1 LAVYSYSMK
10 DPAKT
15 AAANTEALR
24 PERSFFVES
33 RDAFALAGL
42 AILIVVGGVLAL
54 GYDEVWITGPDM
66 ADWIDGIGNWGPVA
80 IIVLMV
86 LHSFIPFPAELVA
99 LCAGAVF
106 GTLFGSALIWTGAMI
121 GASLSFWLARLL
133 GRAAIERL
141 LPVRHR
147 RVVSDWADDQGA
159 VTLLV
164 SRFIPV
170 IAFNLINY
178 AAGLT
183 RISWWTFIWT
193 TSIGI
198 LPLTILMAYLGARM
212 TELSWPYLLAS
223 SAGGIVAIW
232 ALHRFARKCGWFQT
246 R

>member
-1 LAVYSYSMK
+1 
-10 DPAKT
+10 
-15 AAANTEALR
+15 
-24 PERSFFVES
+24 
-33 RDAFALAGL
+33 
-42 AILIVVGGVLAL
+42 
-54 GYDEVWITGPDM
+54 
-66 ADWIDGIGNWGPVA
+66 
-80 IIVLMV
+80 MV
-86 LHSFIPFPAELVA
+86 LHSFIPFPAEIVA

-141 LPVRHR
+141 MPVRHR
-147 RVVSDWADDQGA
+147 RVLRDWADDQGA
-159 VTLLV
+159 LTLLV

-183 RISWWTFIWT
+183 RFSWWTFIWT

-198 LPLTILMAYLGARM
+198 LPLTVLMAYLGARM
-212 TELSWPYLLAS
+212 TEFSWPYLLAS
-223 SAGGIVAIW
+223 SAGGIVSIW
-232 ALHRFARKCGWFQT
+232 ALHRFGRKCGWFKI

>member
-1 LAVYSYSMK
+1 MRL
-10 DPAKT
+10 
-15 AAANTEALR
+15 
-24 PERSFFVES
+24 
-33 RDAFALAGL
+33 
-42 AILIVVGGVLAL
+42 ILNNCILLWIFL
-54 GYDEVWITGPDM
+54 G
-66 ADWIDGIGNWGPVA
+66 A
-80 IIVLMV
+80 
-86 LHSFIPFPAELVA
+86 
-99 LCAGAVF
+99 
-106 GTLFGSALIWTGAMI
+106 LFGSALIWIGAMI

-147 RVVSDWADDQGA
+147 RVLDDWADDQGA
-159 VTLLV
+159 LTLLV

-183 RISWWTFIWT
+183 RVSWWTFIWT

-212 TELSWPYLLAS
+212 MELSWPYLLAS

-232 ALHRFARKCGWFQT
+232 ALHRFGRKLGWFKI

>member
-1 LAVYSYSMK
+1 MFSVK
-10 DPAKT
+10 
-15 AAANTEALR
+15 
-24 PERSFFVES
+24 S

-42 AILIVVGGVLAL
+42 AILIVAGGVLAL
-54 GYDEVWITGPDM
+54 GYDEVSITGPGM

-80 IIVLMV
+80 IVALMV

-133 GRAAIERL
+133 GRAAIEWL

-147 RVVSDWADDQGA
+147 RMLGDWADDQGA
-159 VTLLV
+159 LTLLV

-183 RISWWTFIWT
+183 RVSWWTFIWT

-198 LPLTILMAYLGARM
+198 LPLTVLMAYLGARM

-223 SAGGIVAIW
+223 SVGGLVAIW
-232 ALHRFARKCGWFQT
+232 AFHRFGRKLGWFKI

>member
-1 LAVYSYSMK
+1 MK
-10 DPAKT
+10 DWADT
-15 AAANTEALR
+15 AAAGTEGQKI
-24 PERSFFVES
+24 ERFFSIKS

-42 AILIVVGGVLAL
+42 AILIGVGGVLAL
-54 GYDEVWITGPDM
+54 GYDEVWITGPGM
-66 ADWIDGIGNWGPVA
+66 ADRIDAIGNWGPIA
-80 IIVLMV
+80 IVGLMV
-86 LHSFIPFPAELVA
+86 LHSFIPFPAEIVA

-147 RVVSDWADDQGA
+147 RVLSDWADDQGA

-198 LPLTILMAYLGARM
+198 LPLTVLMAYLGARM

-223 SAGGIVAIW
+223 SAAGIVAIW
-232 ALHRFARKCGWFQT
+232 ALHRFGRKCGWFQI

>member
-1 LAVYSYSMK
+1 MK
-10 DPAKT
+10 GPAKT
-15 AAANTEALR
+15 AAANTKARR
-24 PERSFFVES
+24 PERSSFVKS

-54 GYDEVWITGPDM
+54 GYDEVWITGSGMD
-66 ADWIDGIGNWGPVA
+66 DWIDGIGNWGPVA
-80 IIVLMV
+80 IVALMV
-86 LHSFIPFPAELVA
+86 LHSFIPFPAEFVA
-99 LCAGAVF
+99 LCAGAAF
-106 GTLFGSALIWTGAMI
+106 GTLFGSALVWTGAMI

-133 GRAAIERL
+133 GRTAIERH
-141 LPVRHR
+141 LPVRYR
-147 RVVSDWADDQGA
+147 SAVDDWADDQGA
-159 VTLLV
+159 ITLLI
-164 SRFIPV
+164 SRFVPV

-198 LPLTILMAYLGARM
+198 LPLTVLMAYLGARM

-223 SAGGIVAIW
+223 SAGGIVVIW
-232 ALHRFARKCGWFQT
+232 ALHRFGRKCGWFQI

>member
-1 LAVYSYSMK
+1 MK
-10 DPAKT
+10 DRAD
-15 AAANTEALR
+15 AAAAGTEAQR
-24 PERSFFVES
+24 TERLFSVKS

-42 AILIVVGGVLAL
+42 AILILAGGVIAL
-54 GYDEVWITGPDM
+54 GYDEVSITGPGM
-66 ADWIDGIGNWGPVA
+66 ADWIGGIGNWGPVA
-80 IIVLMV
+80 IVALMV
-86 LHSFIPFPAELVA
+86 LHSFIPFPAEIVA

-106 GTLFGSALIWTGAMI
+106 GTLFGSALTWTGAMI

-147 RVVSDWADDQGA
+147 RVLDDWADDQGA
-159 VTLLV
+159 LTLLV

-183 RISWWTFIWT
+183 RVSWWTFIWT

-212 TELSWPYLLAS
+212 MELSWPYLLAS

-232 ALHRFARKCGWFQT
+232 ALHRFGRKLGWFKI